1 MLELEKL
8 RGEMTHDFIYD
19 FIPSGDDAD
28 IEAIDELQG
37 SSLKTDKI

>member
-19 FIPSGDDAD
+19 FIPSGDDD

-37 SSLKTDKI
+37 SFFKTEKI